1 MSPERMRAV
10 RWGFIAA
17 GVILYPLLAHYSAA
31 TSAATTVPSLGVAVS
46 LTPPLAILLA
56 LAWRSPRRLP
66 TLLLGIGLCLVLG
79 WCWEALERNFDWV
92 YFMQHV
98 GTQVGLALGFG
109 LTLAPGRQPLC
120 TRMAEVV
127 RGSLEPEVV
136 RYTRDITLAWTCF
149 FLVIS
154 LVSSILFL
162 FGSIQV
168 WSIFAN
174 FLTFPLILLMF
185 AVEHLARLRKLPH
198 LEHTS
203 IWASIMV
210 FWKTPK
216 GCHDAAVQTR

>member
-1 MSPERMRAV
+1 M
-10 RWGFIAA
+10 
-17 GVILYPLLAHYSAA
+17 
-31 TSAATTVPSLGVAVS
+31 
-46 LTPPLAILLA
+46 
-56 LAWRSPRRLP
+56 
-66 TLLLGIGLCLVLG
+66 
-79 WCWEALERNFDWV
+79 
-92 YFMQHV
+92 
-98 GTQVGLALGFG
+98 
-109 LTLAPGRQPLC
+109 
-120 TRMAEVV
+120 
-127 RGSLEPEVV
+127 
-136 RYTRDITLAWTCF
+136 F

>member
-1 MSPERMRAV
+1 
-10 RWGFIAA
+10 
-17 GVILYPLLAHYSAA
+17 
-31 TSAATTVPSLGVAVS
+31 
-46 LTPPLAILLA
+46 
-56 LAWRSPRRLP
+56 
-66 TLLLGIGLCLVLG
+66 
-79 WCWEALERNFDWV
+79 
-92 YFMQHV
+92 
-98 GTQVGLALGFG
+98 
-109 LTLAPGRQPLC
+109 
-120 TRMAEVV
+120 MAEVV